1 MLVIKHAL
9 RKSSVKFEENRI
21 ESRSEFRKTQGTCVD
36 GEIWCFDVGK
46 SEMGEEGI
54 VVLHKKLVVAKDL
67 GGGYSFIELCF
78 VVASFSIGHHSSSYA
93 FFL

>member
-1 MLVIKHAL
+1 
-9 RKSSVKFEENRI
+9 
-21 ESRSEFRKTQGTCVD
+21 
-36 GEIWCFDVGK
+36 
-46 SEMGEEGI
+46 MGEEGI